1 MAWPGEPVRSNC
13 RLLQPDREPRPLQ
26 ELDRNAETP
35 PGDHFMSPDQTRPP
49 APEAE
54 AGRTAFSVVCLSP
67 QDWAVALP
75 TNRQQ
80 IMRRVAERGHEVLF
94 VETGHFL
101 GVQLKRL
108 LVGPGR
114 RSLARRLFTGEK
126 VAPGVTV
133 RKALNVLPWG
143 QRYRLSGRVN
153 GLVSSWMVSRAS
165 RGLPRP
171 RVSWLYDPCATWAI
185 GAAGDEFAV
194 YDCVDD
200 YMEQTSDDRNRRR
213 IAEADRQ
220 AASLSRLVF
229 TTSTPLRER
238 HGRVNPRTHLV
249 RNVGDFEHF
258 APAVDRSIAPDEL
271 ARLPRPVRG
280 FAGNFLQGKVDFD
293 LVDEVA
299 ASLDEGSLV
308 LAGPADDAAVAERL
322 RATAAKP
329 NVVWIGGVEYDLL
342 PAVVASFDVCLIPYL
357 ENDYTRSCFPL
368 KLFEYLAAGK
378 PVVAS
383 GLPELRGMEPDVV
396 VVSDSAGFL
405 DAIATGA
412 RLVAPTDV
420 ARRRAI
426 ASENTWESRTSRLL
440 QLIAEEIGT

>member
-1 MAWPGEPVRSNC
+1 MN
-13 RLLQPDREPRPLQ
+13 
-26 ELDRNAETP
+26 
-35 PGDHFMSPDQTRPP
+35 PDQTGAAARGD
-49 APEAE
+49 E
-54 AGRTAFSVVCLSP
+54 AGPTAFSVVCLSP

-94 VETGHFL
+94 VETGQFL
-101 GVQLKRL
+101 GVHLKRL

-114 RSLARRLFTGEK
+114 RSLALRLFIGET

-143 QRYRLSGRVN
+143 QRYRFSGMIN
-153 GLVSSWMVSRAS
+153 GLVSSWVVSRAS
-165 RGLPRP
+165 RALPHP
-171 RVSWLYDPCATWAI
+171 RVTWLYDPCATWAI
-185 GAAGDEFAV
+185 GAAKDQIAV

-213 IAEADRQ
+213 IAEADRR

-229 TTSTPLRER
+229 TTSTPLHER

-249 RNVGDFEHF
+249 RNVGDFDHF
-258 APAVDRSIAPDEL
+258 APAADRSIAPQGL
-271 ARLPRPVRG
+271 SGMARPVRG
-280 FAGNFLQGKVDFD
+280 FAGNFLHGKVDFD
-293 LVDEVA
+293 LVDDVA

-308 LAGPADDAAVAERL
+308 LAGPAGDPAVAERL
-322 RATAAKP
+322 RAIASRP
-329 NVVWIGGVEYDLL
+329 NVVWVGGVEYDAL
-342 PAVVASFDVCLIPYL
+342 PAVVACFDVCLIPYL

-396 VVSDSAGFL
+396 VVSGSSSFL
-405 DAIATGA
+405 TAIDAAADLITPA
-412 RLVAPTDV
+412 DF
-420 ARRRAI
+420 ARRQAI
-426 ASENTWESRTSRLL
+426 ASENTWEGRTSRLL
-440 QLIAEEIGT
+440 GLIAEEIGP